1 MVTVVLE
8 KLLINKTRK
17 ILAKKIEA
25 EESQLT
31 STLSPTRVSFRLEFL
46 LGKRVESIGAM
57 ALPRRR
63 NLYYHRLR
71 FLVMVISAISGALL
85 VLFAILTFLAPS
97 PNESEHFHLR
107 HHQTSFNAVV
117 DDPVTNGDSVFRIPS
132 SGGKLDRDIWSSRN
146 AKFFYG
152 CKAEAVRH
160 PNRYLAIATSGG
172 LNQQR
177 TGITDAV
184 VAARILNATLVVPK
198 LDQKSFWKDSSNFS
212 EIFDIDWFI
221 SFLSK
226 DVKIV
231 KQLPKR
237 KGKTWT
243 PYTMRVPRRCSE
255 RCYQNRVLPVLLK
268 RHNAVQ
274 LNKFDYRLAN
284 KLDTDLQKL
293 RCRVNYH
300 ALKFADPI
308 LEMGKL
314 LVHRMR
320 MRSKH
325 YIALHLRFEPDM
337 LAFSGCDYG
346 GGEKER
352 NELGA
357 IRKRWKTLHKNN
369 PDKQRRQG
377 KCPLTPEE
385 VGLMLRALG
394 YGSEVHI
401 YVASGEVY
409 GGEETLRPLKALFPN
424 FYSKDTIA
432 TKEELEP
439 FSSFS
444 SRMAALDFIVCNESD
459 VFVTNNNGNMARMLA
474 GRRKYFGHKPTI
486 RPNAKKLYRL
496 FLSRSNMTWEEFASR
511 VRTFQ
516 RAFMGEPKEVRP
528 GRGEFHE
535 NPSTCI
541 CEDSEAREKAKADSR
556 HRKHGKL
563 DDSSRKDVMLSHDQN
578 DYVYNDEPEWPDLD
592 DGEDQ
597 SGPQEK
603 RLYNVTGLDYDAVI
617 SDEPELEVML
627 SD

>member
-1 MVTVVLE
+1 
-8 KLLINKTRK
+8 
-17 ILAKKIEA
+17 
-25 EESQLT
+25 
-31 STLSPTRVSFRLEFL
+31 
-46 LGKRVESIGAM
+46 M
-57 ALPRRR
+57 AFPRRR

-71 FLVMVISAISGALL
+71 FLVKVVSAISGALL
-85 VLFAILTFLAPS
+85 ILFAILSFLAPS
-97 PNESEHFHLR
+97 PHELERFHLR

-117 DDPVTNGDSVFRIPS
+117 EDPVTNGDSVFHVPS
-132 SGGKLDRDIWSSRN
+132 TGGKLDRDIWSSRN

-152 CKAEAVRH
+152 CSNASAKFAKAEAITH
-160 PNRYLAIATSGG
+160 PRRYLAIATSGG

-198 LDQKSFWKDSSNFS
+198 LDQKSFWKDASNFS
-212 EIFDIDWFI
+212 EIFDVHWFI

-226 DVKIV
+226 DVKII

-237 KGKTWT
+237 GGRTWT
-243 PYTMRVPRRCSE
+243 PYNMRVPRKCSE

-284 KLDTDLQKL
+284 KLDTELQKL
-293 RCRVNYH
+293 RCRVNYN

-308 LEMGKL
+308 LEMGKT
-314 LVHRMR
+314 LVRRMR
-320 MRSKH
+320 KRSEH

-352 NELGA
+352 SELGA

-394 YGSEVHI
+394 YGSDVHI

-409 GGEETLRPLKALFPN
+409 GGEETLKPLKVLFPN

-444 SRMAALDFIVCNESD
+444 SRMAALDFIVCDESD
-459 VFVTNNNGNMARMLA
+459 VFVTNNNGNMARILA
-474 GRRKYFGHKPTI
+474 GRRRYFGHKPTI

-496 FLSRSNMTWEEFASR
+496 FLIRSNMTWETFASR

-516 RAFMGEPKEVRP
+516 RGFMGEPKEVRP

-541 CEDSEAREKAKADSR
+541 CEDSEAREKVKADSR
-556 HRKHGKL
+556 HKKHAKS
-563 DDSSRKDVMLSHDQN
+563 DDSFRKDVMVSDDQN
-578 DYVYNDEPEWPDLD
+578 DYGENDEPEWPDLND
-592 DGEDQ
+592 DEDQ
-597 SGPQEK
+597 RGPQEK
-603 RLYNVTGLDYDAVI
+603 LLYNVTGSDYDAVI
-617 SDEPELEVML
+617 FDEPELEEML